1 MRGSATAEHVAL
13 ESPRDGAVEERE
25 PPLTTPGAIG
35 HAVLVERAAL
45 ASALVPLVVA
55 VVRAGVTGWM
65 PLFDAGYFA
74 VRSRD
79 VLTSHHPYVGAW
91 SMGSRSVGVSL
102 NNLGPLQLDLLAPFT
117 KIWPYWGTA
126 VGTAAINAAAVVG
139 VWLVAR
145 RLFGVA
151 GAVGAMIATLTLEV
165 SMGSWN
171 LVEPRQQLALL
182 LPFWCLLWLCAA
194 LVAGWIA
201 ALPWT
206 VLVASLVVQTHF
218 TYIPQ
223 TLVIVLVGASGV
235 VLAIADRRRRAKTRP
250 ALLAALAVGV
260 VCWAQPLWDQFVGTG
275 NLGAVLG
282 ESGGRDQAVGWTTG
296 VRFLAATTLAP
307 PFFLPG
313 HMGEF
318 LRPRAP
324 VPSAGVAWAAL
335 AVWLMVTLATIVIGW
350 RTRRRPVL
358 SVGAIGAGGL
368 VGAAWAASMIPPTI
382 QFGIVP
388 YNYYWMWPIAIFAA
402 TAAVAGAVAAARHLT
417 GAVSE
422 RARGPLLGIAVA
434 ACAVLAAIAVR
445 PIDGLPETE
454 DEPSAG
460 GRVGRELLGELRSSL
475 DRLDVRGPVVIDLER
490 ESFAN
495 HFTYTMLAELQRRG
509 VGFTFPPGDVNRARF
524 GRERC
529 EHGTSPQRL
538 VLADGAAS
546 LAPGPDEIVLAQVD
560 GLTPAEHGEHTAL
573 EVEFGDLLRDGTI
586 AVNLGAFPYFGIEI
600 DPRLAAVYE
609 DEHAS
614 AAGLAD
620 YLNRLQPFGL
630 VKIPEAVAPRFAQWQ
645 DLERRLVYD
654 RVAIFL
660 APNLIDHDRCDTVAP
675 GAGIIGD

>member
-1 MRGSATAEHVAL
+1 
-13 ESPRDGAVEERE
+13 
-25 PPLTTPGAIG
+25 
-35 HAVLVERAAL
+35 
-45 ASALVPLVVA
+45 VA

-117 KIWPYWGTA
+117 KIWPYWGAA
-126 VGTAAINAAAVVG
+126 VGSAAINAAAVIG

-145 RLFGVA
+145 RLFGVV
-151 GAVGAMIATLTLEV
+151 GVVGAMIASLCLEL

-194 LVAGWIA
+194 LVAGWIT
-201 ALPWT
+201 ALPWA
-206 VLVASLVVQTHF
+206 VLVTSLVVQTHF
-218 TYIPQ
+218 TYVLQ
-223 TLVIVLVGASGV
+223 TLVIVLIGTSGV
-235 VLAIADRRRRAKTRP
+235 VVATVDRRTRSKSGP
-250 ALLAALAVGV
+250 VLLASLGIAVL
-260 VCWAQPLWDQFVGTG
+260 CWAQPLWDQFFGTG
-275 NLGAVLG
+275 NIGRVLG
-282 ESGGRDQAVGWTTG
+282 ESGGGDEAVGWTTG
-296 VRFLAATTLAP
+296 VRYVAAATLVP
-307 PFFLPG
+307 PFFVPG

-318 LRPRAP
+318 LRPGAP
-324 VPSAGVAWAAL
+324 VPGPGIAWIAFTAWLAA
-335 AVWLMVTLATIVIGW
+335 MVATIVIGW
-350 RTRRRPVL
+350 RTGRRAVL

-368 VGAAWAASMIPPTI
+368 VGAAWAAARIPPTL

-388 YNYYWMWPIAIFAA
+388 YNYYWMWPIAIFAT
-402 TAAVAGAVAAARHLT
+402 TAAVAGVTALARHLR
-417 GAVSE
+417 GAAPDRSRGRFLVMGVAVSAILAVIA
-422 RARGPLLGIAVA
+422 ARPNN
-434 ACAVLAAIAVR
+434 
-445 PIDGLPETE
+445 GLPETD

-509 VGFTFPPGDVNRARF
+509 VAFTFPPGDVNRARF

-538 VLADGAAS
+538 VLADGRAS
-546 LAPGPDEIVLAQVD
+546 LFPRPDEIVLAQVN
-560 GLTPAEHGEHTAL
+560 GLTTVELGEHEAL
-573 EVEFGDLLRDGTI
+573 GAEFGDLLRDGTI
-586 AVNLGAFPYFGIEI
+586 AVNLGAFPYFGVEV
-600 DPRLAAVYE
+600 DRRLAAVYE
-609 DEHAS
+609 DDAAS

-620 YLNRLQPFGL
+620 YLQRLQPYGL
-630 VKIPEAVAPRFAQWQ
+630 VGIPAEVTPRLERWQ
-645 DLERRLVYD
+645 ELERRLVDD

-660 APNLIDHDRCDTVAP
+660 GPNVIRDDECATVAP
-675 GAGIIGD
+675 GADLISD